1 MGSTNDESVIRVRDL
16 RKRYGDTVAL
26 DGVSLTVEDEEIF
39 GLLGPN
45 GAGKSTLMKIL
56 TTITEPTGGTASVN
70 GIDVRE
76 SPAEVRQQIGYIPQ
90 YTALDEYLTGRQ
102 ALRLFAKLYKTP
114 ADEIDERIGRALE
127 TVDLADRSEDLIDTY
142 SGGMKRRLE
151 IATGLVHE
159 PDVVIFD
166 EPTLGLDPS
175 VRHEMWEY
183 ILEIRR
189 TGSTVL
195 MATHYLTEADKLCD
209 RVAIIDD
216 GRIRTVERPDT
227 LKANV
232 SDGEGGTLDQAFLE
246 ITELEPQV
254 V

>member
-1 MGSTNDESVIRVRDL
+1 MDSTSGDPVIRVRDL

-26 DGVSLTVEDEEIF
+26 DGVSLTVEEGEIF

-56 TTITEPTGGTASVN
+56 TTITEPTSGSAAVN
-70 GIDVRE
+70 GIDVGE
-76 SPAEVRQQIGYIPQ
+76 SPSAVRKQIGYIPQ

-102 ALRLFAKLYKTP
+102 ALRLFAKLYKAP
-114 ADEIDERIGRALE
+114 ADEIDERIDRALK
-127 TVDLADRSEDLIDTY
+127 TVDLADRSDDLIDTY

-183 ILEIRR
+183 ILEIRQ

-195 MATHYLTEADKLCD
+195 MATHYLTEADELCD

-216 GRIRTVERPDT
+216 GRIRTVGRPDR
-227 LKANV
+227 LKSEA
-232 SDGEGGTLDQAFLE
+232 SDGDGGSLDQAFLE
-246 ITELEPQV
+246 ITELEPKV